1 MEKFAYV
8 ENEVLDKS
16 EEIPENLSQISTNT
30 DIAIDNLCE
39 NEVLDKSEEIP
50 ENLSQISTN
59 KDDAIDDL
67 CKVKVMNLNV
77 SESMFKKPLP
87 LMLDNY
93 FEYLPL
99 QPVSH
104 TFFNCKKVF
113 YKADGTNRFWLT
125 FDGKSLFCTVC
136 LAFG

>member
-1 MEKFAYV
+1 MLYIIISSSYCTYYV
-8 ENEVLDKS
+8 QIVK
-16 EEIPENLSQISTNT
+16 LSNK
-30 DIAIDNLCE
+30 NFKNKLC
-39 NEVLDKSEEIP
+39 LF
-50 ENLSQISTN
+50 Q
-59 KDDAIDDL
+59 
-67 CKVKVMNLNV
+67 VKVMNLNV

-93 FEYLPL
+93 FEYHPL

-125 FDGKSLFCTVC
+125 F
-136 LAFG
+136 